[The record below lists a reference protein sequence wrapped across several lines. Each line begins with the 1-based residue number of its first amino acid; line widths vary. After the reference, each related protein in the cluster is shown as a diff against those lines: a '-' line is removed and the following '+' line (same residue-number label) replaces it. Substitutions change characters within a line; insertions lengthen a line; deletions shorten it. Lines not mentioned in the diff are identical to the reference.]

1 MWNLWA
7 VIRLVLSS
15 RLILSRLSFRFY
27 FFFVIVRSNVFRS
40 NGRYIDFLAK
50 FINPLKG
57 GVLMWKTGAVWKCFL
72 LFYRYIIKPLNCD
85 PNCDLVNRILFQ
97 ILSPSMPCCRW
108 CSFDWIVLL
117 VNLLRKILECLLLF
131 IHYLQVQLQVCFING
146 NFWILF
152 ITNILKEIQV
162 FIIVSI
168 QLKLYPVLRTQ
179 KKERDI

>member
-1 MWNLWA
+1 
-7 VIRLVLSS
+7 
-15 RLILSRLSFRFY
+15 
-27 FFFVIVRSNVFRS
+27 
-40 NGRYIDFLAK
+40 
-50 FINPLKG
+50 
-57 GVLMWKTGAVWKCFL
+57 MWKTGAVWKCFL

-97 ILSPSMPCCRW
+97 ILSPFMLYCRW

-162 FIIVSI
+162 FIIVTI
-168 QLKLYPVLRTQ
+168 QLKLYRFGSSNT
-179 KKERDI
+179 KEGTWYIIGNDGLISSFTINF